1 MRYTQNPT
9 ANDLKEFVNQFSWSK
24 QMKRSNGL
32 DSFSNYSGPDLGDLV
47 VVCGR
52 NRDSDLID
60 ESNFECAL
68 TELGG
73 ETETVRVERFGHWFC
88 GWFEIILVDP
98 KDTKALE
105 TAYSI
110 KRCLQEYAL
119 LDDSD
124 FSEREYEKQLEEF
137 DTYRGDF
144 ERNFAEAL
152 GLEREDLEEN
162 SDDLETLLRTA
173 FADDVSYRGLSDA
186 FVNEDSLGRFA
197 ESWECDCLAKD
208 GNECAQFLMIV
219 CNVQPR
225 GES

>member
-24 QMKRSNGL
+24 QMERSNGL

-52 NRDSDLID
+52 NRDSELIA

-68 TELGG
+68 KELGG
-73 ETETVRVERFGHWFC
+73 ESETVRVERFGHWGC
-88 GWFEIILVDP
+88 GWFELILVDP

-110 KRCLQEYAL
+110 KRCLQEYVL

-124 FSEREYEKQLEEF
+124 FSEREFEQQLEDF
-137 DTYRGDF
+137 DTCHGYF

-152 GLEREDLEEN
+152 GLENDDLEGNRE
-162 SDDLETLLRTA
+162 DLETLLRAA
-173 FADDVSYRGLSDA
+173 FQDDVSYRGVEDA

-197 ESWECDCLAKD
+197 KSWECDRLAKD
-208 GNECAQFLMIV
+208 GNEYAQFLMIV

-225 GES
+225 LT